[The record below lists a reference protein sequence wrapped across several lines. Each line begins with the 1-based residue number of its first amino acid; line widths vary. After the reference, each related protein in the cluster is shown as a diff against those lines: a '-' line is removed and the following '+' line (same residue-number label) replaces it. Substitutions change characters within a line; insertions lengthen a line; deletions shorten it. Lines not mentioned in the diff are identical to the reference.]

1 MGERGRGGESCI
13 GDDRASLRLMSL
25 PLFVRRKRSQARTC
39 SQRRGEGP
47 SFFYPHT
54 SSILLPLLWSSIW
67 RFGECG
73 EAGQPRKQARSDPRM
88 VELRTTEEKGYKEGP
103 FCPTVER
110 PYSIVLLLCPPP
122 PALIFL
128 LRGGGGGGG
137 LSSHVGRSNGPPKGK
152 GGRGGL

>member
-1 MGERGRGGESCI
+1 M
-13 GDDRASLRLMSL
+13 
-25 PLFVRRKRSQARTC
+25 FVWRKEESQARTC
-39 SQRRGEGP
+39 SQRREEGP
-47 SFFYPHT
+47 SFCPHT

-122 PALIFL
+122 LALIFL
-128 LRGGGGGGG
+128 WRGGGGVGG
-137 LSSHVGRSNGPPKGK
+137 LSSHVGRSNGPPEVEGAFKAF
-152 GGRGGL
+152 LPLPPFV